1 MARPHVDIP
10 YYIIGGVKDY
20 AEKHDL
26 SRDEAHAKLLR
37 EGLVAD
43 GIFDA
48 ETTHADDPDT
58 PE

>member
-1 MARPHVDIP
+1 MARPSVEIP
-10 YYIIGGVKDY
+10 YHIIGGVKDY

-43 GIFDA
+43 GIFNG
-48 ETTHADDPDT
+48 DT
-58 PE
+58 SNDSDSTE